1 MKYQDND
8 FDEIDEML
16 FKYFK
21 ENKEVPQKT
30 QNIIKN
36 MNYNGKRN
44 NFGIRKI
51 AITILAITTL
61 TTGGVFAKDIVSF
74 FKNIFSLSSI
84 NINNDSVV
92 DAIEKDNYIQNV
104 NSKFIK
110 INNDYKIK
118 IDYLMLDDINLYI
131 VFDLQSKNEMQE
143 SYRMSIIDLMVRN
156 ENDEIIYSANDE
168 NTINN
173 LNTIEGSKKIET
185 TNNNERKE
193 LTFITSNGYPKMEKI
208 KISFNT
214 IVLYNEENYSE
225 DKIQLNCNAEF
236 KINLEE
242 KFINRKTYNYLN
254 YENIENGKIEK
265 CISSNT
271 GTYVIMELGNSEQE
285 IDLIY
290 DNKIYKGKKRLLGVY
305 NNGKYELLYQF
316 NITTDDINKDTGF
329 SLIMEKADNVKEYIK
344 IK

>member
-131 VFDLQSKNEMQE
+131 VFDLQSKNEM
-143 SYRMSIIDLMVRN
+143 
-156 ENDEIIYSANDE
+156 
-168 NTINN
+168 
-173 LNTIEGSKKIET
+173 
-185 TNNNERKE
+185 
-193 LTFITSNGYPKMEKI
+193 
-208 KISFNT
+208 
-214 IVLYNEENYSE
+214 
-225 DKIQLNCNAEF
+225 
-236 KINLEE
+236 
-242 KFINRKTYNYLN
+242 
-254 YENIENGKIEK
+254 
-265 CISSNT
+265 
-271 GTYVIMELGNSEQE
+271 
-285 IDLIY
+285 
-290 DNKIYKGKKRLLGVY
+290 
-305 NNGKYELLYQF
+305 
-316 NITTDDINKDTGF
+316 
-329 SLIMEKADNVKEYIK
+329 
-344 IK
+344 